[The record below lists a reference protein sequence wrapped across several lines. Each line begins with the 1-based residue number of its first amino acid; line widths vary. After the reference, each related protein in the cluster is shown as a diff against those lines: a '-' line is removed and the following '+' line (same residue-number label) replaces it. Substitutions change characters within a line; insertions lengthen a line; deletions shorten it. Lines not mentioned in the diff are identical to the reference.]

1 MGKVFGEQGVYIG
14 SIKPNLG
21 HSEGSAGI
29 SSLIKA
35 VLALEQQSI
44 PPNIKFENPNPKSKA
59 INPLKN
65 VDSISDSVLV
75 PFSEYKLKVPTVLT
89 PIPIDRAERISI
101 NSFGI
106 GGSNV
111 HVSIGHI
118 PFLSSNFLIERKGN
132 HRFISA
138 ERWYI

>member
-1 MGKVFGEQGVYIG
+1 VGKVFGEHGVYIG

-35 VLALEQQSI
+35 VLTLEQQSI
-44 PPNIKFENPNPKSKA
+44 PPNIKFENPNPKSKSTH
-59 INPLKN
+59 PFRN
-65 VDSISDSVLV
+65 VDSKSDSVLV
-75 PFSEYKLKVPTVLT
+75 PFSEYNLKVPTALT
-89 PIPIDRAERISI
+89 PIPTDRAERISI

-111 HVSIGHI
+111 HVSIGSI
-118 PFLSSNFLIERKGN
+118 AYPVSDSLIESKGY
-132 HRFISA
+132 HRFISSQG
-138 ERWYI
+138 WDV